1 MHASTYRSQ
10 VAVQPPGQEN
20 DTTQGPTGLPSFGSP
35 GAELTQSSAHL
46 SQQGMGNQA
55 VQGLINASGQQSA
68 NKPPADK
75 PPAKNQ
81 SFAQHYAKWLN
92 DRIAE
97 VDKLPK
103 DQQAK
108 VARSLLLQTVQVGA
122 KMKAGETV
130 DLAKLSSSP
139 NLSEHGVETPDDL
152 PEEWIFSTQRL
163 LSRFDGG
170 VPGLK
175 FKAVSVNVPKYD
187 QFTPGLGFEIGQNA
201 CFDAAKAMVA
211 NGGSGATVL
220 GGDKRIQIGKA
231 EDDKGHLK
239 SIDTPAAE
247 QGTNYIN
254 QQLLDDRGVMV
265 GVSNEDSDI
274 NVDKLTDHWVTIT
287 GHYTDENGRVH
298 YTFNDPGTKQEER
311 KTGTMTIDKD
321 GRLHKPGSATQ
332 TRYTID
338 DPYDVSMVRLH
349 KPHPKGKQPNSTT
362 GVKQ

>member
-20 DTTQGPTGLPSFGSP
+20 DTSQGPTGLPSFGSP
-35 GAELTQSSAHL
+35 GAELTPSSALL

-55 VQGLINASGQQSA
+55 VQEMINASGQQSA

-75 PPAKNQ
+75 PPATNQ

-139 NLSEHGVETPDDL
+139 NLSEHGVEKPDDL
-152 PEEWIFSTQRL
+152 PEDWIFSTQRL

-187 QFTPGLGFEIGQNA
+187 QHTPGLGFEIGDNE
-201 CFDAAKAMVA
+201 CFDTVREMVHD
-211 NGGSGATVL
+211 GGSGATVL
-220 GGDKRIQIGKA
+220 NRDKRIQIGVA
-231 EDDKGHLK
+231 ENEHGHLT
-239 SIDTPAAE
+239 SIDTSAAE

-265 GVSNEDSDI
+265 GVSHKKRNI
-274 NVDKLTDHWVTIT
+274 NVDKLTDHFVAIT
-287 GHYTDENGRVH
+287 GHYTDQDGRVH
-298 YTFNDPGTKQEER
+298 YTFNEPGTKQEAK

-321 GRLHKPGSATQ
+321 GRMVKKGDNKLKPVVD
-332 TRYTID
+332 R
-338 DPYDVSMVRLH
+338 PYEVSMVR
-349 KPHPKGKQPNSTT
+349 PHEPLSEGKQPNSTT